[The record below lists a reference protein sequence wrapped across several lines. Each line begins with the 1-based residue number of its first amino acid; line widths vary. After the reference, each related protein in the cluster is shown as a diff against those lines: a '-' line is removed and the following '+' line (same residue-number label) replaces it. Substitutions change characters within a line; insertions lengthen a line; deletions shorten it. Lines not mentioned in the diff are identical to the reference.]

1 MTEYNLSNAEL
12 AILSLIA
19 EQPRHG
25 YELEQI
31 IEERGMREWT
41 EVAFSSIYFILKG
54 LVKKGL
60 ADSILQPAAGRGP
73 AKKVFH
79 ASPQGHKALHDGILL
94 AISSADHDNQRFLLG
109 LSCLPLLSQP
119 EVENAFKERMT
130 SLSSKIK
137 EFSMHPAFII
147 PGFPSHVRGMFEYS
161 IAVIQAEL
169 DWSEKFLDSYLKG
182 HNKDGKTGPQKTIQ
196 VTL

>member
-31 IEERGMREWT
+31 IEERGMRNWT

-54 LVKKGL
+54 LVRKGL
-60 ADSILQPAAGRGP
+60 AEAALLPAAGRGP
-73 AKKVFH
+73 AKKVFS
-79 ASPQGHKALHDGILL
+79 ATPAGYQKLHDGIYL
-94 AISSADHDNQRFLLG
+94 AIAIAEHDNQRFLLG

-119 EVENAFKERMT
+119 EVEKAFQERMT
-130 SLSSKIK
+130 SLSAKID
-137 EFSMHPAFII
+137 EFKLHPAFTL
-147 PGFPSHVRGMFEYS
+147 PGFPSHVRGMFEYT

-169 DWSEKFLDSYLKG
+169 DWSDRFLDSYLKG
-182 HNKDGKTGPQKTIQ
+182 LPENGKTGSQKTI
-196 VTL
+196 

>member
-41 EVAFSSIYFILKG
+41 EVAFSSIYFILNG

-60 ADSILQPAAGRGP
+60 ADSLLQPAAGRGP
-73 AKKVFH
+73 AKKVFS
-79 ASPQGHKALHDGILL
+79 ATPQGYIALHDGIFL
-94 AISSADHDNQRFLLG
+94 AISIAAHDNQRFLLG
-109 LSCLPLLSQP
+109 LSCLPLLSNA
-119 EVENAFKERMT
+119 EVEKAFQERMST
-130 SLSSKIK
+130 LAAKIK
-137 EFSMHPAFII
+137 EFSKHPAFTA
-147 PGFPSHVRGMFEYS
+147 PGFPPHVRAMFEYT
-161 IAVIQAEL
+161 IAIIQTEL
-169 DWSEKFLDSYLKG
+169 EWSERFLNAYLKG
-182 HNKDGKTGPQKTIQ
+182 QPENGKTGPQKAI
-196 VTL
+196 

>member
-41 EVAFSSIYFILKG
+41 EVAFSSIYFILNG

-60 ADSILQPAAGRGP
+60 ASSTLQPAAGRGP
-73 AKKVFH
+73 AKKVFN
-79 ASPQGHKALHDGILL
+79 ATPQGVQALHDGILL
-94 AISSADHDNQRFLLG
+94 AISIADHDNQRFLLG
-109 LSCLPLLSQP
+109 LSCLPLLSNL
-119 EVENAFKERMT
+119 EVENAFNERM
-130 SLSSKIK
+130 SFLSAKIK
-137 EFSMHPAFII
+137 SFSAHPAFTV
-147 PGFPSHVRGMFEYS
+147 PGFPVHVRAMFEYT
-161 IAVIQAEL
+161 IAIIKAEL
-169 DWSEKFLDSYLKG
+169 DWSGQFLISYLKG
-182 HNKDGKTGPQKTIQ
+182 QP
-196 VTL
+196 